1 MKSDT
6 SCVAGLDTA
15 LLSNMTFKPS
25 SPYVSEV
32 GFVCVSA
39 CSHADRKSKC
49 SDRLCIISRH
59 YAECGLTPHC
69 TQRRHSSKCQIQAC
83 THTHTH
89 ARTRTHTHTHIH
101 DSLLKKGWSN
111 NLLQLLQLHHTTERQ
126 CVGGEQFLASLLLTS
141 QQVFSL

>member
-89 ARTRTHTHTHIH
+89 THAHTHTHTHTHTFMTVYSKKDEVTIFYNCYNYIT
-101 DSLLKKGWSN
+101 LLKDSVWEES
-111 NLLQLLQLHHTTERQ
+111 
-126 CVGGEQFLASLLLTS
+126 SS
-141 QQVFSL
+141 